1 MQITQF
7 SINSARTQIN
17 LVITDAAAITSL
29 TLFTEDTY
37 KDYSTAVD
45 LSSLLTGAATEN
57 IAISLGAISES
68 YFDGIY
74 IIEAQDP
81 DEVRYALTSDLTR
94 YKECILNKLVELSLC
109 SNCLKKESA
118 SLINAQGLLNG
129 LEDAVEQG
137 FIEEATNIIKA
148 LDKYCSNDCVSCG
161 KYNNAD
167 ATEYSGSSGEVVTP
181 NVLPFSFWAGIN
193 WGYNIVTVTNTSGDI
208 LTTVSFE
215 GVATEEQVVNLDIS
229 RGLIFTIT
237 NGTSP
242 DVVMYVGVAED
253 EVDLLTL
260 IPFVITQDVYDSIS
274 VSTVNGYPEIYL
286 NDVS

>member
-7 SINSARTQIN
+7 SINNARTQIN
-17 LVITDAAAITSL
+17 LTITDAASVTSL

-45 LSSLLTGAATEN
+45 LSSLLTGAATES
-57 IAISLGAISES
+57 ISITLGAISEA

-81 DEVRYALTSDLTR
+81 DEVKYALTSDLTR

-109 SNCLKKESA
+109 DSCLKKESS

-137 FIEEATNIIKA
+137 FIEEATNIVKA

-161 KYNNAD
+161 KYNNSD
-167 ATEYSGSSGEVVTP
+167 S
-181 NVLPFSFWAGIN
+181 
-193 WGYNIVTVTNTSGDI
+193 
-208 LTTVSFE
+208 
-215 GVATEEQVVNLDIS
+215 
-229 RGLIFTIT
+229 TI
-237 NGTSP
+237 
-242 DVVMYVGVAED
+242 
-253 EVDLLTL
+253 
-260 IPFVITQDVYDSIS
+260 
-274 VSTVNGYPEIYL
+274 
-286 NDVS
+286 